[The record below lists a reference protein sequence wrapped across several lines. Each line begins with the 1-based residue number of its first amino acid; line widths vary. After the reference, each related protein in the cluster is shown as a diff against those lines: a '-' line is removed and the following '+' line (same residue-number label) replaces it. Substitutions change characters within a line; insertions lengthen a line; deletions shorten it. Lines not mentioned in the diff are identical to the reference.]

1 MRKALSKIY
10 TALIFIF
17 LYAPIV
23 VMMVFSF
30 NDSKLRGKWVGFTT
44 NWYVEL
50 FQNPEIIAAV
60 RTTLIVGVIS
70 TIIAT
75 AIGTVSA
82 IGISELRGRKRS
94 AILNINYLPVLN
106 PDIITA
112 ISLMGLYGFLKME
125 LGYTTMI
132 LSHIMFCIPY
142 VVLSVLP
149 AVETMDKNI
158 VEAAL
163 DLGATPSYAIRKVVL
178 PNIKNAIFSGA
189 LISFTL
195 SIDDFA
201 ISYFTS
207 GNGVS
212 NLSMTIYSMARRGI
226 NPSINA
232 LSTIIFVV
240 VFIFLFLS
248 NRKAIF
254 GKGETNTFMPQ

>member
-75 AIGTVSA
+75 AIGTISA

-94 AILNINYLPVLN
+94 VILNINYLPVLN

-149 AVETMDKNI
+149 AVET
-158 VEAAL
+158 
-163 DLGATPSYAIRKVVL
+163 T
-178 PNIKNAIFSGA
+178 
-189 LISFTL
+189 
-195 SIDDFA
+195 
-201 ISYFTS
+201 
-207 GNGVS
+207 
-212 NLSMTIYSMARRGI
+212 
-226 NPSINA
+226 
-232 LSTIIFVV
+232 
-240 VFIFLFLS
+240 
-248 NRKAIF
+248 
-254 GKGETNTFMPQ
+254 